1 MDELE
6 EEIPS
11 YKIVMLGAS
20 GVGKTSIINQYL
32 HQIVNQKQL

>member
-11 YKIVMLGAS
+11 FKVVMLGAS
-20 GVGKTSIINQYL
+20 GVGKTSIINQ
-32 HQIVNQKQL
+32 